1 MFDRKS
7 TPCAI
12 QLVYMSSRIPLSQHA
27 VVDAHFSCTEIF
39 AEKMPRIKAD
49 SGKSNKTPFCGRRKK
64 LKPKTDN
71 LFTEERKKSLV
82 ESDPKTI
89 L

>member
-1 MFDRKS
+1 
-7 TPCAI
+7 
-12 QLVYMSSRIPLSQHA
+12 MSSRIPLSQHA
-27 VVDAHFSCTEIF
+27 VVDAHFSCIEIF

-49 SGKSNKTPFCGRRKK
+49 SGKSNKTPFCVRRKK

-71 LFTEERKKSLV
+71 LFTEERKKSLA